1 MATHASTT
9 VYTLEEEFTMT
20 EKIREQILAIRDSG
34 ETNMFDTRMVQYIA
48 NREGYY
54 ELVIYLEEHSK
65 EYWHFIMTGSEE

>member
-1 MATHASTT
+1 
-9 VYTLEEEFTMT
+9 
-20 EKIREQILAIRDSG
+20 
-34 ETNMFDTRMVQYIA
+34 MFDTRMVQYIA

>member
-1 MATHASTT
+1 MAARASTT
-9 VYTLEEEFTMT
+9 VYTLEGGFTMT

>member
-1 MATHASTT
+1 
-9 VYTLEEEFTMT
+9 MT
-20 EKIREQILAIRDSG
+20 EKIREQILAIRYSG

-65 EYWHFIMTGSEE
+65 EYCHFIMTGSEE

>member
-1 MATHASTT
+1 MATRASIT
-9 VYTLEEEFTMT
+9 VYTLEGG
-20 EKIREQILAIRDSG
+20 IYYDRENQRADSG
-34 ETNMFDTRMVQYIA
+34 DPRQRRDQYVRA

>member
-1 MATHASTT
+1 
-9 VYTLEEEFTMT
+9 VYTLEGG
-20 EKIREQILAIRDSG
+20 IYYDRENQRADSAIRDSG
-34 ETNMFDTRMVQYIA
+34 ETNMFDTSTVQYIA

>member
-65 EYWHFIMTGSEE
+65 EYCHFIMTGSEE

>member
-1 MATHASTT
+1 MAARASTT

>member
-1 MATHASTT
+1 
-9 VYTLEEEFTMT
+9 
-20 EKIREQILAIRDSG
+20 
-34 ETNMFDTRMVQYIA
+34 MFDTSTVQYIA